1 MHYLILQQ
9 CNDNLLD
16 MLSKFKKIKVILKQG
31 QKEKRKLQQ

>member
-16 MLSKFKKIKVILKQG
+16 MLAKFKKIKVILKQG